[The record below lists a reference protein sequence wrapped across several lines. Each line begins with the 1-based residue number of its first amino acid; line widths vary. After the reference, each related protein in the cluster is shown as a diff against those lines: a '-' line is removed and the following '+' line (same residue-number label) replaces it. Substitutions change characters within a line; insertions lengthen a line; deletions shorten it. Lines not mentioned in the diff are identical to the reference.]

1 MRVLLALLVVGFA
14 SAGVPGA
21 EPPTWPQFRGPAGSG
36 VAPDSARPPLQFG
49 PEKNLKWK
57 VAVPPGASSPVV
69 AGDRIFLTGFEK
81 GKLFTIA
88 HRCADGAELWR
99 KQAPAEKVEPFEKSE
114 GSPAASTP
122 ATDGKHLVVY
132 FGSYGLLCYDLDG
145 KEVWKHPLPIP
156 VTFQGFGSCSSPII
170 AEGKVVLLRDQ
181 ERDGKLLCV
190 DLASGKLHWEA
201 KRDGY
206 RTSWGSACIWDTP
219 TGKQVVVAGGL
230 KLQGYDL
237 KSGKLVWTVTGLPSY
252 QATTPVVSAGR
263 LIYAGWSY
271 GGSNEFKAPSFD
283 DLLKEAGQEKLGHLT
298 RDGAE
303 KTALKGHFD
312 SADPNKDGKITRA
325 EWDEQVKA
333 MTDGKNVA
341 FALKPGG
348 TGDVTATHV
357 AWTVTRGL
365 PYIPSPLVYQGM
377 MYLVNKA
384 GRLSAF
390 EAQTGKEVYF
400 GENVGLNGIYASPVA
415 ANGHLYLCGLDGA
428 VVVVK
433 AGDKPQ
439 RVSAAE
445 LDDRIAA
452 SPAIA
457 GNTLY
462 IRTGKI
468 LYAFAER
475 K

>member
-1 MRVLLALLVVGFA
+1 
-14 SAGVPGA
+14 
-21 EPPTWPQFRGPAGSG
+21 
-36 VAPDSARPPLQFG
+36 
-49 PEKNLKWK
+49 
-57 VAVPPGASSPVV
+57 
-69 AGDRIFLTGFEK
+69 
-81 GKLFTIA
+81 
-88 HRCADGAELWR
+88 
-99 KQAPAEKVEPFEKSE
+99 
-114 GSPAASTP
+114 
-122 ATDGKHLVVY
+122 
-132 FGSYGLLCYDLDG
+132 
-145 KEVWKHPLPIP
+145 
-156 VTFQGFGSCSSPII
+156 
-170 AEGKVVLLRDQ
+170 
-181 ERDGKLLCV
+181 
-190 DLASGKLHWEA
+190 
-201 KRDGY
+201 
-206 RTSWGSACIWDTP
+206 
-219 TGKQVVVAGGL
+219 
-230 KLQGYDL
+230 
-237 KSGKLVWTVTGLPSY
+237 
-252 QATTPVVSAGR
+252 
-263 LIYAGWSY
+263 
-271 GGSNEFKAPSFD
+271 
-283 DLLKEAGQEKLGHLT
+283 
-298 RDGAE
+298 
-303 KTALKGHFD
+303 
-312 SADPNKDGKITRA
+312 
-325 EWDEQVKA
+325 
-333 MTDGKNVA
+333 VA

-445 LDDRIAA
+445 LDHRIAA

-468 LYAFAER
+468 LYAFVEP